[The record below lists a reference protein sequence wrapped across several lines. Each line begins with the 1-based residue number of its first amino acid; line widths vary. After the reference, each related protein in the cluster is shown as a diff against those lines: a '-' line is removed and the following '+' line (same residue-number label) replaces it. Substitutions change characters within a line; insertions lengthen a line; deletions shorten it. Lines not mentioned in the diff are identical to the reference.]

1 MKQFLIYTIY
11 LICFMPAMAEDL
23 RFEEANTYF
32 SEEKYEEA
40 INTYEEI
47 LSSNVESAEIYYN
60 LGNAY
65 YKTGQ
70 LPKAILNFER
80 ALLLSPHDKDIRHNL
95 EMVNTQITDKLET
108 VGKFFLAEWFN
119 NFKSITKSDTW
130 AIISIITFGLFV
142 FLIGVFF
149 FSGQRVVKQISFF
162 VGILLFFA
170 SFFAFNFSGA
180 QKNKLVHRDSAII
193 FDPSVSIKSS
203 PSTGGKDLF
212 ILHEG
217 TKVKILE
224 NLREWKRIQISDGNE
239 GWVHSSSIEM
249 I

>member
-1 MKQFLIYTIY
+1 MKRFLLYTIC
-11 LICFMPAMAEDL
+11 LICFTPVMAEDL

-40 INTYEEI
+40 ITTYEEI
-47 LSSNVESAEIYYN
+47 LNSNVESADLYYN

-65 YKTGQ
+65 YKTAQ
-70 LPKAILNFER
+70 LPKAILNYER
-80 ALLLSPHDKDIRHNL
+80 AILLSPHDKDIRYNL
-95 EMVNTQITDKLET
+95 EMVNTQITDKLEN

-119 NFKSITKSDTW
+119 SFKNTTKSDTW
-130 AIISIITFGLFV
+130 AIISISAFGLFIIS
-142 FLIGVFF
+142 LGIFF
-149 FSGQRVVKQISFF
+149 FSRQSAIKQISFF
-162 VGILLFFA
+162 IGIIFFFG

-180 QKNKLVHRDSAII
+180 QKNKLVHRDTAII
-193 FDPSVSIKSS
+193 FEPSVSIKSS

-224 NLREWKRIQISDGNE
+224 SLMEWKRVQISDGNE
-239 GWVHSSSIEM
+239 GWIHSSTIEV